1 MISKYKIS
9 FNSFNG
15 SKNTFVTDVTM
26 SECKPNS
33 CGEARSAIQSP
44 MENSSTMAMV
54 SLSFKIKEKNPDI
67 SYLFEHEYV

>member
-9 FNSFNG
+9 LNSFNG

-44 MENSSTMAMV
+44 MENPSTMAVV
-54 SLSFKIKEKNPDI
+54 SLGCTIKEKNTD
-67 SYLFEHEYV
+67 F